1 MEERA
6 TIYAYGNFE
15 IRAED
20 LILLLQQYHINCVV
34 DCRPLSNMRIG
45 WNTPKSELIQA
56 LAEYNIV
63 YIPFYNHFGLFPPE
77 TRNTHGTILYKRAV
91 ATTQFQQGIERI
103 KQGVNKGYTIC
114 IIDEVRDFY
123 KSRLYN
129 IIAQR
134 LKEEYNIIYLLSNG
148 YHFTQ
153 EQIEKKKEEKAQR
166 RQYKNAEK
174 QALGRNGEE
183 IAALYLIRNG
193 YQILDHNWNLHHGCE
208 LDIVAYKEGK
218 LHFIEVK
225 TRSSDRY
232 GPPQNAINETKLRH
246 IIHAIQE
253 YRYRR
258 NFNDYDYQIDS
269 IAILYRADNDY
280 DLNHFLG
287 IHLYYGP
294 CDEVV
299 TYTQRPYPT
308 STY

>member
-134 LKEEYNIIYLLSNG
+134 LKEEYNIIYLLSNR

-299 TYTQRPYPT
+299 TYTQRPYST